1 MTGTPTSTTSADLR
15 VPNRG
20 HVYVAPKGS
29 VVPTDTTTAWDAA
42 WSNLGYTDEKGV
54 TFSKKDTKAAV
65 KAWQSISPVRYILTD
80 RDIHLM
86 WVMEQWNKK
95 TLAVYSNE
103 GLDAVVANGSV
114 SGEYKL
120 SFSPNPKDQEIM
132 VGVEWTDDVETV
144 THRIFAVR
152 GSISDTADIP
162 ITHTGLA
169 TLGVTYQTM
178 ATDDVTDLVTLL
190 MKDPS
195 MAP

>member
-1 MTGTPTSTTSADLR
+1 MPTATTITANDIR

-20 HVYVAPKGS
+20 RILAAPKGS
-29 VVPTDTTTAWDAA
+29 TVPPDTTTAWDAA
-42 WSNLGYTDEKGV
+42 WSDLGYTDEKGV
-54 TFSKKDTKAAV
+54 VFSKKDTKTPI
-65 KAWQSISPVRYILTD
+65 KAWQSISPVRFVLTD
-80 RDIHLM
+80 RDIHLAF
-86 WVMEQWNKK
+86 VMEQWNKK
-95 TLAVYSNE
+95 TLAVWSNE
-103 GLDAVVANGSV
+103 GLGAVVANGAV

-120 SFSPNPKDQEIM
+120 SFSPNPKDQEMMI
-132 VGVEWTDDVETV
+132 GVEWTDDVMTV

-162 ITHTGLA
+162 ISHAGAA

-178 ATDDVTDLVTLL
+178 ATDSATDLVTML

>member
-1 MTGTPTSTTSADLR
+1 MPTATSITSADLR

-29 VVPTDTTTAWDAA
+29 TVPTDTTTAWDAA
-42 WSNLGYTDEKGV
+42 WVDLGYTDEKGV
-54 TFSKKDTKAAV
+54 TFSKKDSKTAI
-65 KAWQSISPVRYILTD
+65 KAWQSISPVRYILND
-80 RDIHLM
+80 RDIHLA

-103 GLDAVVANGSV
+103 GLGAVVANGAV
-114 SGEYKL
+114 MGEYKL
-120 SFSPNPKDQEIM
+120 SFSPNPKDTEMMCGI
-132 VGVEWTDDVETV
+132 EWTDDVNTV

-152 GSISDTADIP
+152 GSITDTADIP
-162 ITHTGLA
+162 LNHAGLA

-178 ATDDVTDLVTLL
+178 ATDSTTDLVTLL

>member
-1 MTGTPTSTTSADLR
+1 MPTATSITANDIR

-20 HVYVAPKGS
+20 RVLAAPKGS

-42 WSNLGYTDEKGV
+42 WNDLGYTDEKGV
-54 TFSKKDTKAAV
+54 VFSKKDSKTPI

-86 WVMEQWNKK
+86 FVMEQWNKK
-95 TLAVYSNE
+95 TLAVWSNE
-103 GLDAVVANGSV
+103 GLGAVVANGSV

-120 SFSPNPKDQEIM
+120 SFSPNPKDQELMI
-132 VGVEWTDDVETV
+132 GVEWTDDVNTV

-162 ITHTGLA
+162 ISHAGAA

-178 ATDDVTDLVTLL
+178 ATDSATDLVTML

>member
-1 MTGTPTSTTSADLR
+1 MPTPTSITSGDLR
-15 VPNRG
+15 VANRG
-20 HVYVAPKGS
+20 RVLAAPKGS

-42 WSNLGYTDEKGV
+42 WSDLGYCDEKGV
-54 TFSKKDTKAAV
+54 TFSKKDSKTAI

-80 RDIHLM
+80 RDIHLAF
-86 WVMEQWNKK
+86 VMEQWNKK

-103 GLDAVVANGSV
+103 GLSAVVANGSV

-120 SFSPNPKDQEIM
+120 SFTPNPKDQEFM
-132 VGVEWTDDVETV
+132 LGVEWSDDVNTI
-144 THRIFAVR
+144 THRVVCVR

-162 ITHTGLA
+162 LNHAGLA

-178 ATDDVTDLVTLL
+178 ATDAVTDLVTLL

>member
-1 MTGTPTSTTSADLR
+1 MPTATSITASDIR
-15 VPNRG
+15 VANRG
-20 HVYVAPKGS
+20 RVLAAPKGS
-29 VVPTDTTTAWDAA
+29 TVPSDTTTAWDAA
-42 WSNLGYTDEKGV
+42 WVDLGYCDEKGV
-54 TFSKKDTKAAV
+54 TFSKKDTKTPI

-95 TLAVYSNE
+95 TLAVWSNE
-103 GLDAVVANGSV
+103 GLSSVVANGSV
-114 SGEYKL
+114 TGEYKL
-120 SFSPNPKDQEIM
+120 SFSSNPKDVELMI
-132 VGVEWTDDVETV
+132 GVEWTDDVNTI
-144 THRIFAVR
+144 THRVFASR

-162 ITHTGLA
+162 ISHTGAA

-178 ATDDVTDLVTLL
+178 ATDSTTDLVTML